1 MTLFLDACALIYLI
15 EAKEPFHGLVI
26 AALRRMRQSHADTR
40 LAVSRLSVLECLVK
54 PVRDGDQ
61 GLIDDYRAFFSAR
74 DLTMVEITPTVMKTA
89 LGLRARTGLRTPD
102 AIQAACALSVADG
115 GCLFLT
121 NDRRIDRVTELR
133 VAVLGDTEGFSG
145 KDGTDVSLCPEP

>member
-15 EAKEPFHGLVI
+15 EAKEPFHGLII
-26 AALRRMRQSHADTR
+26 AALRRMRQSHAETR

-61 GLIDDYRAFFSAR
+61 GLIDDYRAFFAAR
-74 DLTMVEITPTVMKTA
+74 DLNMIEITPAVMETA

-102 AIQAACALSVADG
+102 AIQAACALTMVDG

-121 NDRRIDRVTELR
+121 NDRRIDQVTGLR
-133 VAVLGDTEGFSG
+133 VAVLGDTEGLS
-145 KDGTDVSLCPEP
+145 DQSSLDPKNVL